1 MAMGGGLMENI
12 ARVRT
17 EQEAQRLTKR
27 ETPID
32 LVNITATTLGTAQT
46 VYTIRSDAA
55 FKVKRMTL
63 ANTSVSDVTFSL
75 FIVPPSGSAATS
87 NAIFYQVLVLAN
99 STSDLTDFIGGFY
112 RKGYRFM
119 AFAGSS
125 GVLNIGG
132 WGEEVF

>member
-1 MAMGGGLMENI
+1 MVETI

-17 EQEAQRLTKR
+17 EQEAQRITRR

-32 LVNITATTLGTAQT
+32 LVNITATTIGGAQA

-63 ANTSVSDVTFSL
+63 ANTSGSDVTFSL
-75 FIVPPSGSAATS
+75 FIVPPAGSAATT

-112 RKGYRFM
+112 RKGFRFM
-119 AFAGSS
+119 AFAGAS
-125 GVLNIGG
+125 GALNIGG